1 MKYRHFSIVAKH
13 DRCWSEFVPS
23 NYIDTLINLEYSS
36 FDIIKATRVGLIK
49 GNKDDLES
57 QLKLALK
64 KDRSIL
70 DFEISSLFNRGKYYL
85 YLISMLQEANETIIS
100 KFKSKQSIV
109 INANII
115 NGKEVYDIITNNT
128 IADPLKNDM
137 RVNIISLSQDYVSE
151 KNLFKVLSRNTLNI
165 LLTGKE
171 QLIMKKAKELGYFD
185 IPRKITS
192 DELAKELNTTKANVS
207 MTLRNIF
214 KKVSTLIA
222 L

>member
-1 MKYRHFSIVAKH
+1 
-13 DRCWSEFVPS
+13 
-23 NYIDTLINLEYSS
+23 
-36 FDIIKATRVGLIK
+36 
-49 GNKDDLES
+49 
-57 QLKLALK
+57 
-64 KDRSIL
+64 
-70 DFEISSLFNRGKYYL
+70 
-85 YLISMLQEANETIIS
+85 MLQEANETIIS